1 MASDIKTTSY
11 TDNTIP
17 KLAKYQ
23 YQVVAK
29 ASGYSSD
36 ATVSETAILGP
47 AIEVPDTLLAT
58 EENFNL
64 WKTVDADGDYACWS
78 WNNPSPW
85 SFGGAY
91 SGYNYTD
98 YAPANWLISPY
109 IHLLKDK
116 HYKITFEGLSLQ
128 QEDNRAVVY
137 WIRQRSGY
145 SSAGQHQQLQH

>member
-116 HYKITFEGLSLQ
+116 HYKITFEAYPSNKKITEQLSIGFGKGQ
-128 QEDNRAVVY
+128 DIA
-137 WIRQRSGY
+137 QR
-145 SSAGQHQQLQH
+145 GQHQQLQH